1 MELFEEIVL
10 ILYKD
15 INNLQEDGKELD
27 ITSLSKNI
35 EKELNLSSRQ
45 SYHSDDYKKEINKIN
60 KKRKFLC
67 CYRCNIFWSYNYLN
81 T

>member
-1 MELFEEIVL
+1 MELFEEVVL

-15 INNLQEDGKELD
+15 INNLQEDGKELN

-35 EKELNLSSRQ
+35 ENELNLSSRQ

-60 KKRKFLC
+60 KKRKFVC
-67 CYRCNIFWSYNYLN
+67 CYRCNIF
-81 T
+81 